1 MLIVT
6 TSIIIKQNPHS
17 MQLRIKRI
25 APHLPIPEFHT
36 PGSVAF
42 DLYSR
47 IETTIKPGALK
58 LIPSNIIVDV
68 PVGYMLMLAAR
79 SSTARKFGL
88 MLANGIGTIDQD
100 FNGEDNEIMISV
112 WNFTDADVHISPGDR
127 IAQAI
132 LVKID
137 QPEII
142 EVTRMSDH
150 NRGSFG
156 STGKRVRSLKVTQ
169 L

>member
-6 TSIIIKQNPHS
+6 TSIIIEQNHHL
-17 MQLRIKRI
+17 MQLQIKRI
-25 APHLPIPEFHT
+25 DTNLPLPKFHT

-47 IETTIKPGALK
+47 VETLITPRSLQ
-58 LIPSNIIVDV
+58 LIPSNIIVDI
-68 PVGYMLMLAAR
+68 PEGHMLMLAAR

-112 WNFTDADVHISPGDR
+112 WNFTDSDVHIKRGDR
-127 IAQAI
+127 IA
-132 LVKID
+132 
-137 QPEII
+137 
-142 EVTRMSDH
+142 
-150 NRGSFG
+150 
-156 STGKRVRSLKVTQ
+156 
-169 L
+169 